1 MKKIILFGICVLTI
15 MTSQAAVNRLNNL
28 RGIIIRGDTV
38 IGKYITPL
46 GENIN
51 LLSAGLSLGTQG
63 IGIETQIPLIHR
75 WQLRAGA
82 TILPFKISQDYMA
95 FPSRSVVTNFNVSVA
110 KLHVFADWELFPSS
124 SHPILQKFVLS
135 GGGAYFISAKG
146 TAKMKL
152 KDPYYYGDIELNQD
166 EVGELK
172 VASNW
177 NGFAPYAGVGLNRVK
192 IANRIGMDIAA
203 GVFYLS
209 SPLVQITGTNM
220 LSDNSQNQ
228 AQLQRNLNKYYRWMP
243 SLQFVFNYTI
253 KN

>member
-15 MTSQAAVNRLNNL
+15 MTSRAAGNRPNSLH
-28 RGIIIRGDTV
+28 GIIIQGDTL
-38 IGKYITPL
+38 IGEYITPL
-46 GENIN
+46 DGNIN

-63 IGIETQIPLIHR
+63 IGIETQIPLVRR

-82 TILPFKISQDYMA
+82 TILPIKISQDYMA

-110 KLHVFADWELFPSS
+110 KLHAFADWQLFPSS
-124 SHPILQKFVLS
+124 SHSILQKFVLS

-152 KDPYYYGDIELNQD
+152 KDPYYYGDIELSQD
-166 EVGELK
+166 EVGELN

-177 NGFAPYAGVGLNRVK
+177 NGFAPYIGLGLNRFK
-192 IANRIGMDIAA
+192 IANQIGLDVAA

-209 SPLVQITGTNM
+209 SPSVQITGTNM
-220 LSDNSQNQ
+220 LSDNIQNQ
-228 AQLQRNLNKYYRWMP
+228 AQLQRNLDKYYRWMP
-243 SLQFVFNYTI
+243 SIQFVFNYTL